1 LVYSDNGKSDAT
13 AYIAYPPTLIWFHGD
28 KTSELGRELVLFDE
42 SKVVSGH
49 STPAFWKLAN
59 RNGQLPRHELCFS
72 VISTTRSLDCA
83 AESPSSANEWKE
95 GLETFLNS
103 IFKRNDSKYI
113 NNNDEYSDINKPPPP
128 MLPPPGYR
136 QNKSKNVAPPPPPPP
151 PPPVAEDPFK
161 QEILL
166 KQLFVAS
173 HTGNNTLLQELLGQ
187 GINVNSMEAGTSDT
201 PLLIACR
208 KGDAV
213 GVKICLEFGARNDPH
228 PEFGQTALHAGVDE
242 CQYDAISVLLAA
254 AAESQADHIICNLAD
269 PKGQTPLHLAVIR
282 GSMSI
287 IELLITHGADIARI
301 DDIGQ
306 TCLHLCCELGFEQIL
321 ALLLDHGGDF
331 LLEQPDRDGNT
342 PLHIASLY
350 GFFPCV
356 KLLLETAAEVMAVNR
371 KGLTPYNLASSRGHH
386 QVGLLLLEYQG
397 HHNTAS
403 TVSTAATTNTMHNNY
418 YTTQN
423 TKQPVVNNT
432 IFTGGQFSPIA
443 SRPYVPPEVE
453 GMHNFSVDV
462 REPPSTYKYNDGSP
476 VVIRKV
482 NRVSNLPRPHTS
494 PNVVNKVNNTNTT
507 MTTSPVVNHKVSTG
521 ALSARTTADYNTETI
536 GSKIYSPLSA
546 RERPAPSLF
555 ETTTATTASSM
566 SPLLREQGISS
577 RPRTSSS
584 NMTLN
589 NPSAYYESNNP
600 TVSSPVASPVS
611 SPVFINPITMTVTN
625 NNVTTNISDSPA
637 VYDAKHSYDESNLD
651 YTTTAQYEY
660 SQPIETFHHIGR
672 TWSSY
677 YSEEGYV
684 YYLDTN
690 SEHSQWEDPRTH
702 GFILQITT
710 EDTSIARQLSPP
722 KCPSPKL
729 RSPASGY
736 NNYSNNFNFDDEKLS
751 VSKQLFNHDDDSKRS
766 SKEAHSKEEVDEKHA
781 DVPAPPPP
789 TDGSK
794 NNGDVAAMLSL
805 LQKFNLDISIPIK
818 AEEKKE
824 IDETSGGN
832 QVKEYG
838 SKADVNITKYQK
850 MISLGCGLDNVVSKM
865 KADGVATYLID
876 QFYRENTENTA
887 V

>member
-1 LVYSDNGKSDAT
+1 MRIVSSDSSKSDTT

-83 AESPSSANEWKE
+83 AESPASAMEWKE

-103 IFKRNDSKYI
+103 IFNRNDSKYI
-113 NNNDEYSDINKPPPP
+113 DNHSDYSENNKPPPP

-136 QNKSKNVAPPPPPPP
+136 QTKSKNAPQSHVAPPPPPPLP
-151 PPPVAEDPFK
+151 PAPVEDPFK
-161 QEILL
+161 QEIMM

-173 HTGNNTLLQELLGQ
+173 HTGNNALLQELLGQ

-201 PLLIACR
+201 PLMIACR
-208 KGDAV
+208 KGNSI
-213 GVKICLEFGARNDPH
+213 GVKLCLEFGARNDPH

-242 CQYDAISVLLAA
+242 GQYDAISVLLAA

-282 GSMSI
+282 GSISI

-301 DDIGQ
+301 DDVGQ

-321 ALLLDHGGDF
+321 AFLLDHGGDF

-342 PLHIASLY
+342 PLHIASLFGY
-350 GFFPCV
+350 LPCV
-356 KLLLETAAEVMAVNR
+356 KLMLETAAEVMAVNR

-397 HHNTAS
+397 HH
-403 TVSTAATTNTMHNNY
+403 TTNASVAPVPTYSNY
-418 YTTQN
+418 YAAQATQQ
-423 TKQPVVNNT
+423 TVNNT

-443 SRPYVPPEVE
+443 SRPYVPQEAD

-462 REPPSTYKYNDGSP
+462 REPPSTYKYNDSSP

-494 PNVVNKVNNTNTT
+494 PNVANKVNNAVNA
-507 MTTSPVVNHKVSTG
+507 TSPVVTHKVSTG
-521 ALSARTTADYNTETI
+521 ALSARTSADYNTESM
-536 GSKIYSPLSA
+536 GSKMYSPLSA
-546 RERPAPSLF
+546 RERPAPSLYDATS
-555 ETTTATTASSM
+555 TTTTSSM
-566 SPLLREQGISS
+566 SPLLREQGIAS
-577 RPRTSSS
+577 RS
-584 NMTLN
+584 LN
-589 NPSAYYESNNP
+589 NLSNAAPRSTNAYYETNYTNV
-600 TVSSPVASPVS
+600 TVSSPVS
-611 SPVFINPITMTVTN
+611 SPVFINPITMTVTTN
-625 NNVTTNISDSPA
+625 NATSNHAEAAPA
-637 VYDAKHSYDESNLD
+637 AYGSNYSHDEYNYDTA
-651 YTTTAQYEY
+651 TTAQYEY
-660 SQPIETFHHIGR
+660 SNPIETFDHIGR

-702 GFILQITT
+702 GLILQITT
-710 EDTSIARQLSPP
+710 EDASASRTLSPP
-722 KCPSPKL
+722 KSPSPKV
-729 RSPASGY
+729 RSPAAHA
-736 NNYSNNFNFDDEKLS
+736 NHTNNFNFDEEKLS
-751 VSKQLFNHDDDSKRS
+751 VSKQLFHHNDDDSKRS
-766 SKEAHSKEEVDEKHA
+766 SKDAPSKDETDEKRI
-781 DVPAPPPP
+781 DLPPPIP
-789 TDGSK
+789 VGNKDS
-794 NNGDVAAMLSL
+794 GDVAVMLSL
-805 LQKFNLDISIPIK
+805 LQKFNLDVSIPSK
-818 AEEKKE
+818 AEEKK
-824 IDETSGGN
+824 DDVSPA
-832 QVKEYG
+832 VPAKEYD
-838 SKADVNITKYQK
+838 SKADINISKYQK
-850 MISLGCGLDNVVSKM
+850 MISLGCGLDNVVNKM
-865 KADGVATYLID
+865 KSDGIATYLID
-876 QFYRENTENTA
+876 QFYRDNDTESID